1 MQNFNTAT
9 LLVVDV
15 QVGIDD
21 LFDSPRNN
29 PQAEEN
35 IASLLKAWRAV
46 GGDIVHIKHNSPS
59 AESPLRPELP
69 GNAFKPVLMVNF
81 VSWLKQTKF
90 WLPENP
96 SGNEWSGAAG
106 VCVLLCS

>member
-1 MQNFNTAT
+1 MLNFNTAT

-35 IASLLKAWRAV
+35 IASMLKAWRA
-46 GGDIVHIKHNSPS
+46 GGGAVSYTH
-59 AESPLRPELP
+59 LTLP
-69 GNAFKPVLMVNF
+69 TIYSV
-81 VSWLKQTKF
+81 
-90 WLPENP
+90 
-96 SGNEWSGAAG
+96 
-106 VCVLLCS
+106 